1 MIKVS
6 YVAQCA
12 YHGEVARVST
22 RQQAEIEADA
32 HLGEKWSTV
41 CKMRVFEVRTWE
53 ET

>member
-6 YVAQCA
+6 YVTQCA

-22 RQQAEIEADA
+22 KQQAEIEADF
-32 HLGEKWSTV
+32 HLERKRSESCEMW
-41 CKMRVFEVRTWE
+41 MLEVRTWE